1 MCMGI
6 YCIHTQLDYP
16 LKSMQTLI
24 ANPVKQYVYIIQTG
38 RTNGNVSVRIGKSA
52 DVERRRKE
60 IGMYCPNAKILQ
72 RFHVANDNLTAGRVE
87 KQIQRMF
94 PTQRQGGDNFKFNSI
109 FLANVVFPQIK
120 ELVRSLNVQE
130 IPAASEKVATREMS
144 KQEFMALKIQLA
156 KLNNKMSKG
165 QELEFFEQ
173 AQRKQIVDALAEE
186 ANREKALS
194 KLKFL
199 KKQQKVKAYKEKR
212 AKEQRAFHYLAFI
225 MR

>member
-1 MCMGI
+1 
-6 YCIHTQLDYP
+6 
-16 LKSMQTLI
+16 MQTLI
-24 ANPVKQYVYIIQTG
+24 ANPVKQYVYIIETG
-38 RTNGNVSVRIGKSA
+38 RKNGNVSVRIGKSK
-52 DVERRRKE
+52 DVGRRRKE

-72 RFHVANDNLTAGRVE
+72 SFHVANDNLNAGRVE

-109 FLANVVFPQIK
+109 FLANVVVPQIQ
-120 ELVRSLNVQE
+120 ELVRSLNVQD
-130 IPAASEKVATREMS
+130 IPAPSEKVATREMS
-144 KQEFMALKIQLA
+144 KEEYIALKIQLT

-173 AQRKQIVDALAEE
+173 ALRKQIVDRLAEE

-194 KLKFL
+194 KLKHL
-199 KKQQKVKAYKEKR
+199 KKQQKIKAYKERKG
-212 AKEQRAFHYLAFI
+212 KEQRAFHYLAFI

>member
-1 MCMGI
+1 
-6 YCIHTQLDYP
+6 
-16 LKSMQTLI
+16 MQTL
-24 ANPVKQYVYIIQTG
+24 NPVKQFVYIIETG
-38 RTNGNVSVRIGKSA
+38 RANGKVSVRIGKSK

-60 IGMYCPNAKILQ
+60 IGMYCPNAKILHS
-72 RFHVANDNLTAGRVE
+72 FHVANDNLNAGRVE

-109 FLANVVFPQIK
+109 FLANVVVPQIK
-120 ELVRSLNVQE
+120 ELVRSLNIQD
-130 IPAASEKVATREMS
+130 IPAPSEKVATHEMTKDEYMS
-144 KQEFMALKIQLA
+144 LKIQLA

-173 AQRKQIVDALAEE
+173 ALRKQIVDRLAEE
-186 ANREKALS
+186 ANREKALA

-199 KKQQKVKAYKEKR
+199 KKQQKVKAYKERK
-212 AKEQRAFHYLAFI
+212 AKEQRAFHYLAYI

>member
-1 MCMGI
+1 
-6 YCIHTQLDYP
+6 
-16 LKSMQTLI
+16 MQTLI

-38 RTNGNVSVRIGKSA
+38 RKNGDVSVRIGKSK

-72 RFHVANDNLTAGRVE
+72 SFHVANDNLNAGRVE

-120 ELVRSLNVQE
+120 ELVRSLNVQD
-130 IPAASEKVATREMS
+130 IPAPSEKVATHEMS
-144 KQEFMALKIQLA
+144 KQEYMALKIQLL

-173 AQRKQIVDALAEE
+173 ALRKQIVDRLAEE
-186 ANREKALS
+186 ANREKALA

-199 KKQQKVKAYKEKR
+199 KKQQKVKAYKERK
-212 AKEQRAFHYLAFI
+212 AKEQRAFHYLAYI

>member
-1 MCMGI
+1 
-6 YCIHTQLDYP
+6 
-16 LKSMQTLI
+16 MQTLI

-38 RTNGNVSVRIGKSA
+38 RKNGDVSVRIGKSK

-60 IGMYCPNAKILQ
+60 IGMYCPNAKILHT
-72 RFHVANDNLTAGRVE
+72 FHVANDNLNAGRVE

-109 FLANVVFPQIK
+109 FLANVVVPQIK
-120 ELVRSLNVQE
+120 ELVRSLNVQD
-130 IPAASEKVATREMS
+130 IPAPSEKVATREMS
-144 KQEFMALKIQLA
+144 KEDYIALKIQLT

-194 KLKFL
+194 KLKHL
-199 KKQQKVKAYKEKR
+199 KIQEKRRAYKEKR
-212 AKEQRAFHYLAFI
+212 AKEQRAFHYLAYI

>member
-1 MCMGI
+1 
-6 YCIHTQLDYP
+6 
-16 LKSMQTLI
+16 MQTLI

-38 RTNGNVSVRIGKSA
+38 RKNGDVSVRIGKSK

-60 IGMYCPNAKILQ
+60 IGMYCPNAKILHT
-72 RFHVANDNLTAGRVE
+72 FHVANDNLNAGRVE

-109 FLANVVFPQIK
+109 FLANVVVPQIK
-120 ELVRSLNVQE
+120 ELVRSLNVQD
-130 IPAASEKVATREMS
+130 IPAPSEKVATREMS
-144 KQEFMALKIQLA
+144 KEEYIALKIQLT

-194 KLKFL
+194 KLKHL
-199 KKQQKVKAYKEKR
+199 KIQEKRRAYKEKR
-212 AKEQRAFHYLAFI
+212 AKEQRAFHYLAYI

>member
-1 MCMGI
+1 
-6 YCIHTQLDYP
+6 
-16 LKSMQTLI
+16 MQSLI
-24 ANPVKQYVYIIQTG
+24 ANPVKLYVYIIQTG
-38 RTNGNVSVRIGKSA
+38 RKNGDVSVRIGKSK

-60 IGMYCPNAKILQ
+60 IGMYCPNAKILHS
-72 RFHVANDNLTAGRVE
+72 FHVANDNLNAGRVE

-109 FLANVVFPQIK
+109 FLANVVVPQIQ

-130 IPAASEKVATREMS
+130 IPAASEKVATHEMS
-144 KQEFMALKIQLA
+144 KQEYLALKIQLA

-173 AQRKQIVDALAEE
+173 ALRKQIVDRLAEE

-194 KLKFL
+194 KLKHI
-199 KKQQKVKAYKEKR
+199 KKQQKIKAYKERK
-212 AKEQRAFHYLAFI
+212 AKEQRAFHYLAYI

>member
-1 MCMGI
+1 
-6 YCIHTQLDYP
+6 
-16 LKSMQTLI
+16 MQTLI